1 MRRKF
6 FEALFD
12 DFLRFQKVSFG
23 GLWTEIL
30 ENWSLKPK
38 KSPEWHVWAVEK
50 LIFEKV
56 LSHQK
61 GLQKFF
67 YASLGRFSCVCKYS

>member
-1 MRRKF
+1 MRRNF

-23 GLWTEIL
+23 GSLTEIL

-38 KSPEWHVWAVEK
+38 KSPESHVWDRRDRSTRRIIIPFA
-50 LIFEKV
+50 LANYI
-56 LSHQK
+56 LPRD
-61 GLQKFF
+61 
-67 YASLGRFSCVCKYS
+67 ACKHN

>member
-12 DFLRFQKVSFG
+12 DFLRFQKVFFG

-30 ENWSLKPK
+30 EIWSLKPQN
-38 KSPEWHVWAVEK
+38 SPESHVWDRRDRSTRRIIIPFA
-50 LIFEKV
+50 LANYI
-56 LSHQK
+56 LP
-61 GLQKFF
+61 
-67 YASLGRFSCVCKYS
+67 RDTCKHN

>member
-30 ENWSLKPK
+30 EIWSLKPK
-38 KSPEWHVWAVEK
+38 KSPESHVW
-50 LIFEKV
+50 
-56 LSHQK
+56 
-61 GLQKFF
+61 
-67 YASLGRFSCVCKYS
+67 GRRDRSTRRIIIPFALANYILPRDVCKYN

>member
-1 MRRKF
+1 MLRKI

-30 ENWSLKPK
+30 EIWSLKPK
-38 KSPEWHVWAVEK
+38 KSPENHVW
-50 LIFEKV
+50 
-56 LSHQK
+56 
-61 GLQKFF
+61 
-67 YASLGRFSCVCKYS
+67 GRRNRSTHSSIIPFALANYICPRDVCKFN

>member
-12 DFLRFQKVSFG
+12 DFLRFQKVCLG
-23 GLWTEIL
+23 GLWTEIF

-38 KSPEWHVWAVEK
+38 KSPESHVW
-50 LIFEKV
+50 
-56 LSHQK
+56 
-61 GLQKFF
+61 
-67 YASLGRFSCVCKYS
+67 GRRDRSTRRIIIPFALANYILPRDTCKQN

>member
-23 GLWTEIL
+23 GIWNEIL
-30 ENWSLKPK
+30 EIWSVKPK
-38 KSPEWHVWAVEK
+38 KSPESHVWDRRDRYTRRIIIPCA
-50 LIFEKV
+50 LANYI
-56 LSHQK
+56 LS
-61 GLQKFF
+61 
-67 YASLGRFSCVCKYS
+67 RNTCKHN